1 MTTMPL
7 LDGGNTLA
15 ETFAALR
22 ADLLADGGPRIST
35 MRNYR
40 FAILPYAPREEFP
53 VRRHVRRLSDELRQQ
68 GWNVLSL
75 SLGAL
80 LIERLA
86 AEDPRVLERFIES
99 EKRLCARDPMRALA
113 NLESRVGRYVE
124 GPDGIARDVIARID
138 AFADA
143 NPDATDRTLIWLGRA
158 GALYPFFRSSALLKH
173 LDGRTRNLPVVLL
186 YPGERRDQ
194 TALSFMNELVPD
206 RDYRPRIYG
215 PIESVTL

>member
-1 MTTMPL
+1 MTGPL
-7 LDGGNTLA
+7 LDGGTGLA
-15 ETFAALR
+15 ETFEALR
-22 ADLLADGGPRIST
+22 ADLLAEGGPRIST

-40 FAILPYAPREEFP
+40 FAILPYAPREEFAL
-53 VRRHVRRLSDELRQQ
+53 RRQVRRLSDELRQA
-68 GWNVLSL
+68 GWNVLSI

-80 LIERLA
+80 LIERLR
-86 AEDPRVLERFIES
+86 AEDPTVLARYIES
-99 EKRLCARDPMRALA
+99 ERRLHGRDPARALA

-124 GPDGIARDVIARID
+124 GTDGIARDVIARID
-138 AFADA
+138 AFANA
-143 NPDATDRTLIWLGRA
+143 NPDAADRTIIWLGRA

-215 PIESVTL
+215 PIEVASQ